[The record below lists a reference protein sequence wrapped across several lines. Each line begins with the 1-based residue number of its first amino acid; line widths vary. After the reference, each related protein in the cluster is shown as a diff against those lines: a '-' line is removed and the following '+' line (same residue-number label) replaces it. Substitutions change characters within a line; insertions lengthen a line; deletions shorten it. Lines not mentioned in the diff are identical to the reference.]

1 VSGGGLNCLGLG
13 GFGVLLDFEYFL
25 EALTPFEEL
34 FFFDEV
40 LVAVDF
46 LVLVFYV
53 RVGLLFLL
61 RFFVRG
67 LAELEFGAFEVEFVG
82 LFGRG

>member
-1 VSGGGLNCLGLG
+1 MVLSCLGLG
-13 GFGVLLDFEYFL
+13 GLGVLLDFKDFL

-40 LVAVDF
+40 LVAVEF
-46 LVLVFYV
+46 VVLVFYV

-67 LAELEFGAFEVEFVG
+67 LAELEFGAFEVEVVG